1 MRHTPALERTG
12 SRRIG
17 LQPSTPTSAL
27 DAHFDCPVPGE
38 SVALADVLHMLN
50 VKQPQMTCP
59 GSKKQVKEPRQLSE
73 AELLVIREWYAK
85 KDKELEDA
93 RGQSY
98 VAQRNLSAQAK
109 LYHEA
114 SSTNHKE
121 TQALLRAQAA
131 SQNSKLDRLL
141 ALNEAP
147 VPPGRFGWVAAK
159 QQATPQVLL

>member
-1 MRHTPALERTG
+1 M
-12 SRRIG
+12 
-17 LQPSTPTSAL
+17 
-27 DAHFDCPVPGE
+27 
-38 SVALADVLHMLN
+38 
-50 VKQPQMTCP
+50 
-59 GSKKQVKEPRQLSE
+59 KEPRQLSE

-85 KDKELEDA
+85 KDKQLEDA

-114 SSTNHKE
+114 SSANHKE

-147 VPPGRFGWVAAK
+147 VPPGRFGWVAPK
-159 QQATPQVLL
+159 QQAAPQVILRSHGRGSLSLCHDDAADGLHDRRAGSPRPLPAGSPEDDLCDVRR